1 MLQLLFVFWDGGR
14 MMSRVRGE
22 QNTGEIAPLSF
33 NYRGKADVASL
44 SNEVFAFGLT
54 G

>member
-1 MLQLLFVFWDGGR
+1 